1 MKCKFENTGDAIVC
15 WATVAVP
22 FDLAKDLPNQMIFKT
37 ITGEKYPAVK
47 LPTNV
52 GNHSVLYSVHG
63 AYPRQSQLD
72 GELVKLDI
80 GDEAKFTDSGFN
92 NFQISNWIGNDLW
105 TKMPYFL
112 VNGNR
117 LEFNSAP
124 GTSEI
129 LEISPARVVVK
140 CSFGYFGGFQ
150 VNLYAYLYNQQDFV
164 PFSVSVHWSDRDD
177 PSYGPKPISFSM
189 HSKNPITILQ
199 QEQQGIAPA
208 VYNYEN
214 EVWSVQLLKD
224 KHLRDGQ
231 GAYWYG
237 TLLYLPGDFM
247 TGPDYTDQNTQVRLA
262 ILNAAKTGNVD
273 GLYMNWGGQ

>member
-15 WATVAVP
+15 WSTVAVP
-22 FDLAKDLPNQMIFKT
+22 FDLAKDLPNQMMFKLS
-37 ITGEKYPAVK
+37 TGEKYPAVK

-63 AYPRQSQLD
+63 AYPRHGQLD

-80 GDEAKFTDSGFN
+80 GDDVKFTDSGFN
-92 NFQISNWIGNDLW
+92 SFQISNWIGNDLW

-112 VNGNR
+112 VNENR
-117 LEFNSAP
+117 LELNSAP

-140 CSFGYFGGFQ
+140 CSFGYYGGFQ
-150 VNLYAYLYNQQDFV
+150 VNLYAYIYNQQDFV

-189 HSKNPITILQ
+189 HSKNPISILQ
-199 QEQQGIAPA
+199 QEQQGIPA
-208 VYNYEN
+208 TSYNYEN

-224 KHLRDGQ
+224 RNLRDGQ

-237 TLLYLPGDFM
+237 TMLYLPGDFM